1 MDLQAYWDAVLGQR
15 PQKLRAFFHPEAHV
29 DWPNTNERFT
39 LGEFIRANCEYPGRW
54 DGELERVER
63 LGDLLITVVHVHS
76 LEQPLSFHVASF
88 IQLKDDLIFSIDEYW
103 SDDGPAPQWRRD
115 KHIGVPICPQ
125 TH

>member
-1 MDLQAYWDAVLGQR
+1 MNIDAFWRAVLKQDSS
-15 PQKLRAFFHPEAHV
+15 LLETFFVPEGHV
-29 DWPNTNERFT
+29 NWHCTNEHFSVS
-39 LGEFIRANCEYPGRW
+39 EFIRANCEYPGRW